1 LTISPEACIPAGVA
15 AANPEKT
22 MRLFRPFAGQ
32 PFLLGGVF
40 LALLSL
46 ASAGAA
52 GQFPFD
58 QELLLD
64 AAPMRPGKRMPILA
78 VAPDGKATIDLW
90 CKSVTAQVELS
101 DAGIKIEPG
110 PLPEGLPEMMGNGQC
125 TPERMQ
131 ADQDLLTA
139 FTQVT
144 GWRSQGNALVL
155 EGPKTLK
162 FRPATN

>member
-1 LTISPEACIPAGVA
+1 MGLIRLILAPRAFVCGIFISGL
-15 AANPEKT
+15 
-22 MRLFRPFAGQ
+22 LFGAVQ
-32 PFLLGGVF
+32 
-40 LALLSL
+40 AK
-46 ASAGAA
+46 AA
-52 GQFPFD
+52 GEFPFD
-58 QELLLD
+58 RELLLD

-125 TPERMQ
+125 TPECLQ
-131 ADQDLLTA
+131 ADEDLLAA

-144 GWRSQGNALVL
+144 SWRSQGSALVL
-155 EGPKTLK
+155 EGPRTLK

>member
-1 LTISPEACIPAGVA
+1 
-15 AANPEKT
+15 
-22 MRLFRPFAGQ
+22 MRLIRLFSGQ
-32 PFLLGGVF
+32 LFLLCGVF
-40 LALLSL
+40 VAFLSL
-46 ASAGAA
+46 AFVGAA

-58 QELLLD
+58 RGLLLD

-110 PLPEGLPEMMGNGQC
+110 PLPEALPEMMGNGQC

-144 GWRSQGNALVL
+144 SWRSQGSTLVL
-155 EGPKTLK
+155 EGPTKLK
-162 FRPATN
+162 FRPASN